1 MVFLNVRKCRKMS
14 GCNFVGNA
22 VCVSYYGFDF
32 LSARLSIEMHWLIS
46 FIVSLFCTFIRCIL
60 LWRETVRQM
69 SESRPPFNKHVH
81 QAWVLGRIIEP
92 ILQLFIWVCWS
103 GALPQK
109 LALSV
114 LSGESQAQHEML
126 SPLQIKKKK
135 KKLQSSI
142 CYLW

>member
-1 MVFLNVRKCRKMS
+1 MERDKCQKAGRHLTSMYIKLE
-14 GCNFVGNA
+14 F
-22 VCVSYYGFDF
+22 
-32 LSARLSIEMHWLIS
+32 W
-46 FIVSLFCTFIRCIL
+46 
-60 LWRETVRQM
+60 
-69 SESRPPFNKHVH
+69 
-81 QAWVLGRIIEP
+81 GRIIEP

-142 CYLW
+142 CYFW

>member
-1 MVFLNVRKCRKMS
+1 MVFLNVRKCRKLS

-22 VCVSYYGFDF
+22 VCVSYYWFDF

-46 FIVSLFCTFIRCIL
+46 FIVLLRFVHLNDVFCYG
-60 LWRETVRQM
+60 ERQM

-142 CYLW
+142 YYLW

>member
-14 GCNFVGNA
+14 GQRGVRFILRVRFPVCQTIDWNALIDKFHCFVT
-22 VCVSYYGFDF
+22 
-32 LSARLSIEMHWLIS
+32 
-46 FIVSLFCTFIRCIL
+46 FCTFIRCIL

-109 LALSV
+109 LALSA